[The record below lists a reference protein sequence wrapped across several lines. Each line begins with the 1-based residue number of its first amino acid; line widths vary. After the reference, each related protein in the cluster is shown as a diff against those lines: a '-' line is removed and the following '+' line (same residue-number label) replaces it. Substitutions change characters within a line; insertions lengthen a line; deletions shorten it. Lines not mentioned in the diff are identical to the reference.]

1 MSDEINPQESAGAA
15 HESATARWQDLPEPV
30 DPATIVASVPVT
42 DAPDPDGGHDPNHEW
57 MIRHG

>member
-1 MSDEINPQESAGAA
+1 MSEESAGPASP
-15 HESATARWQDLPEPV
+15 EDGGGSGVARWQDLPEPV
-30 DPATIVASVPVT
+30 DPATLVTSVPVT

>member
-1 MSDEINPQESAGAA
+1 MSDDDPTPTAVPVP
-15 HESATARWQDLPEPV
+15 ARWQDLPEPV
-30 DPATIVASVPVT
+30 DPATVVASVPVT

>member
-1 MSDEINPQESAGAA
+1 MSDDAA
-15 HESATARWQDLPEPV
+15 KPTAAPGERARWQDLPEPV
-30 DPATIVASVPVT
+30 DPATLVTSVPVT

>member
-1 MSDEINPQESAGAA
+1 MTEDAA
-15 HESATARWQDLPEPV
+15 RERWQDLPERV
-30 DPATIVASVPVT
+30 DPADTVESVPVT